1 MLTASWRDGR
11 NLGTSPRLQGQAGF
25 MDCLQGTRLRAG
37 AGAQPPLPARPRTR
51 CDVTTADETPKLD
64 AQFWLVR

>member
-1 MLTASWRDGR
+1 
-11 NLGTSPRLQGQAGF
+11 

-37 AGAQPPLPARPRTR
+37 AGAQPPFRLALVRVATSPQSMKL
-51 CDVTTADETPKLD
+51 PKLD